1 VASEKP
7 DIHLYADYRQYLKD
21 WWAWRKKTSKVASFR
36 ALGMRAG
43 TSPSLFKDILE
54 GRRRLTQESIGKFSP
69 AMGLTS
75 AETSYLS
82 LLAQFGNART
92 VQEKNAAFHEMAKIR
107 RRLFLKFLPAEQY
120 ALWSDWLHAVL
131 REMVGLEDFREDP
144 AWISQAI
151 RPPIPPRQ
159 VRDAL
164 KNLESL
170 GLVRRN
176 AAGRLEACDPA
187 VSTEYEPPS
196 AVVRHFNQE
205 MIGLAMSA
213 PDRFPAPDRE
223 IGGLT
228 LGLSRECYDR
238 IKERIR
244 MFKEDVI
251 GMVVE
256 DKRGSDLVAQLNV
269 QLFPLAI
276 PEKTP

>member
-1 VASEKP
+1 MQN
-7 DIHLYADYRQYLKD
+7 AD
-21 WWAWRKKTSKVASFR
+21 SS
-36 ALGMRAG
+36 RAG
-43 TSPSLFKDILE
+43 LMAIGIFKLIKGLLLVLLGIGVFELVHHDIV
-54 GRRRLTQESIGKFSP
+54 GV
-69 AMGLTS
+69 
-75 AETSYLS
+75 LS
-82 LLAQFGNART
+82 RWVGVVHLNPDNKYFQKVVT
-92 VQEKNAAFHEMAKIR
+92 K
-107 RRLFLKFLPAEQY
+107 
-120 ALWSDWLHAVL
+120 LWSMDDRKL
-131 REMVGLEDFREDP
+131 EEVGAGTFFYAGIFLTEG
-144 AWISQAI
+144 
-151 RPPIPPRQ
+151 
-159 VRDAL
+159 
-164 KNLESL
+164 L